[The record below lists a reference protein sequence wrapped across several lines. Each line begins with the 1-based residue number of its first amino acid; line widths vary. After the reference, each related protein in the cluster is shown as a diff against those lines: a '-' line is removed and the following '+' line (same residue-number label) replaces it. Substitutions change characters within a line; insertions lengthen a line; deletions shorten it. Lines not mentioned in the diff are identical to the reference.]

1 MRWWTLESGI
11 SSPVAQASVGALV
24 IGVALA
30 CAVLGARIAPYD
42 PVRYDPRGTLA
53 GPSAAHLLGTDP
65 LGRDVLSQIIA
76 GARISMVVGMLSVAA
91 GMLVGTAVG
100 LVAGSAPGR
109 AAEVLMRGM
118 DALLVFPSLVLAL
131 AITAFLGV
139 NLWNVVGALAVTFVP
154 TFAMLVRGEVLS
166 LREREF
172 VTAAGAL
179 GVGRLRIMWRHLLP
193 NLRDVLL
200 VQASFGVGTAI
211 LTEASLSFLG
221 LGVPPPALSWGR
233 ILREGYS
240 YLLLAPWI
248 SVASGAA
255 IFLIV
260 LAFQML
266 SDGFQDV
273 LAHRGRS
280 ARRGVVI
287 RRPARL
293 RALRRLVPGQQLGC
307 TRECD
312 RTDTHGPGPA

>member
-1 MRWWTLESGI
+1 MRWWTLACGI
-11 SSPVAQASVGALV
+11 SRPVAQAGAGALV

-30 CAVLGARIAPYD
+30 CAVLGPRVAPYD
-42 PVRYDPRGTLA
+42 PIWYDPRDTLA

-65 LGRDVLSQIIA
+65 LGRDVFSQIIA
-76 GARISMVVGMLSVAA
+76 GARISMVVGLLSVVA
-91 GMLVGTAVG
+91 GMAVGTAVG
-100 LVAGSAPGR
+100 LAAGSVPGR
-109 AAEVLMRGM
+109 AADVLMRAM

-139 NLWNVVGALAVTFVP
+139 SLWNVIGALAVTFVP

-172 VTAAGAL
+172 VTAAIAL
-179 GVGRLRIMWRHLLP
+179 GLGRLRIMWRHLLP
-193 NLRDVLL
+193 NLSDVLL

-233 ILREGYS
+233 MLREGYS

-248 SVASGAA
+248 SIASGAA
-255 IFLIV
+255 IFLTV

-266 SDGFQDV
+266 SDGLRDV
-273 LAHRGRS
+273 LAQGGRLVRP
-280 ARRGVVI
+280 AVAI
-287 RRPARL
+287 LRPARFATAGA
-293 RALRRLVPGQQLGC
+293 RGGSVTGGTDAA
-307 TRECD
+307 REP
-312 RTDTHGPGPA
+312 HEEGG